1 MTIRENPYA
10 VNEINIF
17 ADMHI
22 IMLILIPLMAPPID
36 AILQFDQTL
45 PVSNHDRKVN
55 CGLSLDPTRGGSM
68 HVF

>member
-22 IMLILIPLMAPPID
+22 IMLILIPLMAPPLMQYYSLIKPY
-36 AILQFDQTL
+36 LFQTTIE
-45 PVSNHDRKVN
+45 K
-55 CGLSLDPTRGGSM
+55 
-68 HVF
+68 